1 MLEHKVYLESGL
13 LVNVSTAK
21 RAIVLLWPDMRI
33 SHGTVVG
40 KYNGCVCGPD
50 VEVCRQHN
58 KHDGG

>member
-1 MLEHKVYLESGL
+1 MRSYLESGL
-13 LVNVSTAK
+13 LVSVSTAK

-40 KYNGCVCGPD
+40 KYNGCVCGSE
-50 VEVCRQHN
+50 VEVEVHRQHN

>member
-1 MLEHKVYLESGL
+1 
-13 LVNVSTAK
+13 
-21 RAIVLLWPDMRI
+21 MRI

-40 KYNGCVCGPD
+40 KYNGCVGGSELKAE